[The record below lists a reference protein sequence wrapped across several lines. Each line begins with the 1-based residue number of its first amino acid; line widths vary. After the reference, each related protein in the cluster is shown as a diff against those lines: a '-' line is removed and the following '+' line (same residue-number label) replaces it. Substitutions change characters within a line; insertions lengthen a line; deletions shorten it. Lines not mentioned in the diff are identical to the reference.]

1 MIRSVLGGL
10 ALAAITLLGLLARVR
25 GGGRRRLEGAARS
38 VPHLRPARHGWP
50 PGWWLALTFVPV
62 VNIGV
67 AAVLAMDL
75 AECFGKRLGFAFGL
89 VLLPV
94 VFVPVLGFG
103 DASYRRIR

>member
-10 ALAAITLLGLLARVR
+10 ALAAITLLGYWRVFEKAGVAGWKALVPVYHTYVLLGMV
-25 GGGRRRLEGAARS
+25 GR
-38 VPHLRPARHGWP
+38 

-75 AECFGKRLGFAFGL
+75 AECFGERLGFAFGL

-94 VFVPVLGFG
+94 VFVPMLGFG

>member
-1 MIRSVLGGL
+1 MFEKAGV
-10 ALAAITLLGLLARVR
+10 A
-25 GGGRRRLEGAARS
+25 
-38 VPHLRPARHGWP
+38 GWK
-50 PGWWLALTFVPV
+50 ALTFVPV

-67 AAVLAMDL
+67 AAILAMDL
-75 AECFGKRLGFAFGL
+75 AECFGKRLGFACGL